1 MRKFAFFQ
9 FTKSRQAV
17 LTLASLLL
25 MIYPALIACSNI
37 SNRLSR
43 WPPSDPW
50 AAAEIVEGWRAS
62 SHMPVYEPHGVGHAT
77 LVYGPAEPLVLGW
90 AFKIFGPTRLIP
102 QLLSVGGALWLVL
115 LGWLIVRPFLTLMC
129 QCLAILSLIA
139 IECGVTYY
147 SEGRPDYPAWAIS
160 FSGLLLTLY
169 GGHHRSLRSLLI
181 GSILITA
188 GVCFKQTAAMLVI
201 VPSLVLLC
209 DSNRHSFYSFLL
221 SLTPIVFVSALF
233 LYFYAFT
240 PELYY
245 YMMVLP
251 RLYPVS
257 LHAWLKYLGEFIAG
271 AVSLWFGLGW
281 LLAAG
286 SPLSQFGSKWWQ
298 HTCWMAVTFI
308 VTVLG
313 GTLTMA
319 KYGGWYN
326 SLIPSWFSLITLSWL
341 LLAPYLG
348 FSQQNV
354 RGSPKGFQTL
364 LSTVIIIIT
373 IFHGSNVNGITPTN
387 PLTALRNFLTALRI
401 FRTANQD
408 NKEYADVIS
417 QVQTLQGNVLSIED
431 PTITLFAKDKID
443 RSIYL
448 EYDLI
453 VWPDDELASTLPQS
467 LVDELSNTDYVV
479 HLRKTRPNPIE
490 SHDLESL
497 GFEMYWSNDSY
508 SIWKAR
514 RR

>member
-1 MRKFAFFQ
+1 MVSF
-9 FTKSRQAV
+9 
-17 LTLASLLL
+17 
-25 MIYPALIACSNI
+25 
-37 SNRLSR
+37 
-43 WPPSDPW
+43 
-50 AAAEIVEGWRAS
+50 
-62 SHMPVYEPHGVGHAT
+62 
-77 LVYGPAEPLVLGW
+77 
-90 AFKIFGPTRLIP
+90 TRLAD
-102 QLLSVGGALWLVL
+102 L
-115 LGWLIVRPFLTLMC
+115 RPFLTLMC

-160 FSGLLLTLY
+160 LSGLLLTLH
-169 GGHHRSLRSLLI
+169 GGHNRSFGRLLI

-188 GVCFKQTAAMLVI
+188 GVCFKQTAAMLVM
-201 VPSLVLLC
+201 VPPLVLLC
-209 DSNRHSFYSFLL
+209 GGFNRHSFYSFLL
-221 SLTPIVFVSALF
+221 TLTPLVFVSTLF
-233 LYFYAFT
+233 LSFYAFT

-245 YMMVLP
+245 YTVVVQ

-326 SLIPSWFSLITLSWL
+326 SLIPSWFSLISLSWL

-497 GFEMYWSNDSY
+497 GFEIYWSNDSY